1 MDESLA
7 LLRQISLS
15 LQALSLEVHRQ
26 GQVLSRVQELVDE
39 LHPGADY
46 EVVSQSPWQILQLL
60 TRAASGLVLQG
71 LVPLLLCRLC
81 QPSLSG
87 PRLPLVPRLQPV
99 TQVQKVPRSAITE
112 EERREITRSTGA
124 SFRRCLDGAV
134 RGTSGR
140 DRNPLQS
147 RCCVVVASFSGQRFN
162 PPLLHDQFAHVKEL
176 CKKGS
181 ATGSSIFCG
190 FPAQWEAKIACEAAG
205 LSLPVR
211 QSNVSQQ

>member
-26 GQVLSRVQELVDE
+26 GRTLSRVQELVEE

-46 EVVSQSPWQILQLL
+46 ELVSQPPAPRASSSSVLPAEPAFSIGASPASSAPVASP
-60 TRAASGLVLQG
+60 AAGYPGAEGSEAH
-71 LVPLLLCRLC
+71 
-81 QPSLSG
+81 
-87 PRLPLVPRLQPV
+87 
-99 TQVQKVPRSAITE
+99 RSAISE
-112 EERREITRSTGA
+112 EERREIARSIGA
-124 SFRRCLDGAV
+124 FFRRCLDGLS

-147 RCCVVVASFSGQRFN
+147 RCYVVVADYKGQRFN
-162 PPLLHDQFAHVKEL
+162 PPLLFDQFSPVKEL

-190 FPAQWEAKIACEAAG
+190 FPAQWEAKLACEAAG
-205 LSLPVR
+205 LSLPIRPSDVR
-211 QSNVSQQ
+211 QQ

>member
-26 GQVLSRVQELVDE
+26 GRTPSRVQELVEE

-46 EVVSQSPWQILQLL
+46 EVVSRRPPELVFLL
-60 TRAASGLVLQG
+60 R
-71 LVPLLLCRLC
+71 CR
-81 QPSLSG
+81 PSL
-87 PRLPLVPRLQPV
+87 LPIGASPALSAPV
-99 TQVQKVPRSAITE
+99 ASPAAGYTGAEGSEVHRSAITE
-112 EERREITRSTGA
+112 EERREIARSIGA
-124 SFRRCLDGAV
+124 FFRRCLEGLS

-147 RCCVVVASFSGQRFN
+147 RCYVVVADYKGQRFN
-162 PPLLHDQFAHVKEL
+162 PPLLFDQFSPVKEL
-176 CKKGS
+176 CKRGS

-190 FPAQWEAKIACEAAG
+190 FPAQWEAKLACEAAG
-205 LSLPVR
+205 LSLPARPSDVR
-211 QSNVSQQ
+211 QQ